1 MGECHCSNIAI
12 MQLFHELK
20 QQFPALPDHV
30 VSQCIAQNS
39 HDRET
44 CARSLRA
51 TQESRPSPGA
61 FPPAAVC
68 GILQQ
73 QAQQQQ
79 HPQQPQQQRPSP
91 AAQQLQRCCAM
102 SQLQR
107 SNNVATS
114 NPRPHRPASLDI
126 GASRRCPL
134 SCTRV
139 AAISSSPPIAGN
151 PSTPSSAPPACT
163 TRGFFDDCIAGPP
176 ETNCNNH
183 VQNAGNEPAGFE
195 LNVNVAC
202 SPAGNRDF
210 RTVPTIGGACKRTD
224 LIVDPRPHYA
234 DPLLSVENAGPQID
248 HTRSYTSVSL
258 TLRPPSSEPQP
269 PIDIRSQGS
278 SLTYSSSSLDPRG
291 FQSRLQIS
299 IGAGAVGSVAA
310 ARIRPP
316 MGPSRPNSL
325 IPPVQTGPQRPPGLP
340 AGPPSQ
346 LPRPTTTMSAPTTP
360 SVPPTTNIVPLI
372 SLPTTPSGPTTTS
385 PPSSPVGERIQ
396 ANSDQNRSPLNQ
408 VAERQRKLVA
418 EQLARKERLARELRA
433 EKGRLEAMKK
443 ELQSLSRP
451 FDSSMPPQELKRIL
465 RSEIYQLQVECDRL
479 ADEVDQWSDPRVPL
493 GETNEEFYQDIYTGQ
508 PLPPTSNFN
517 PPPLPRQ
524 LPAWQPDVTGN
535 NVDREERDG
544 PSWVCRMCTFDNH
557 PLMNKCE
564 QCDMPRL
571 LDHGNAGETQD
582 IHIRVT
588 HHHNFSP
595 SLSISF
601 PGTVHSWVV

>member
-61 FPPAAVC
+61 FPPAALCSV
-68 GILQQ
+68 LQ
-73 QAQQQQ
+73 
-79 HPQQPQQQRPSP
+79 QQPQQQR
-91 AAQQLQRCCAM
+91 CCAI
-102 SQLQR
+102 SQVQR
-107 SNNVATS
+107 NSTSGNDS

-134 SCTRV
+134 SCTR
-139 AAISSSPPIAGN
+139 ATCTSTSASSPIATD
-151 PSTPSSAPPACT
+151 PATPSSAPASCT
-163 TRGFFDDCIAGPP
+163 ARGFFDDCAG
-176 ETNCNNH
+176 TADAANSTNH
-183 VQNAGNEPAGFE
+183 VQSAGNEPAGFE

-202 SPAGNRDF
+202 SPAAGNRDF
-210 RTVPTIGGACKRTD
+210 RTVPTISGGACKRTD
-224 LIVDPRPHYA
+224 LIVDPRRPHYA
-234 DPLLSVENAGPQID
+234 EPLLTVENAGPQID

-278 SLTYSSSSLDPRG
+278 SLIYSSSSLDPRG
-291 FQSRLQIS
+291 FQSRLRIS

-325 IPPVQTGPQRPPGLP
+325 VPPAQTGPQRPPGLP

-360 SVPPTTNIVPLI
+360 SVPSTTTIVPPS

-385 PPSSPVGERIQ
+385 PPSSPIDERTP

-408 VAERQRKLVA
+408 VADHQRKLLA

-443 ELQSLSRP
+443 ELQSLTRP
-451 FDSSMPPQELKRIL
+451 LDSSMPPQELKQKL
-465 RSEIYQLQVECDRL
+465 RSEIYQLRVECNTL

-508 PLPPTSNFN
+508 PLPPRSVTSN
-517 PPPLPRQ
+517 PPPLPMQ
-524 LPAWQPDVTGN
+524 PPAWQPELGGN
-535 NVDREERDG
+535 AVDGDERDG

-571 LDHGNAGETQD
+571 LDRGNAGETQD

-595 SLSISF
+595 SR
-601 PGTVHSWVV
+601 TVHSWVV